1 MNLAQLTHG
10 GRLTDTSGTG
20 FSLVLKLEGRPV
32 ARVTGVDPPY
42 VWEPVFG
49 THLDHLR
56 ATISTA
62 VVAALGTAIDD
73 ADDWIAACLADGAK
87 DGITAAPPGR
97 LQLPAEV
104 RSRLGVEPDS
114 DIAKSLGLHPSTPVI
129 RRWRDEF
136 GIPPGTRGGKGK
148 ARKTRSERDADLES
162 AYPGL
167 LPKLGQFS
175 DRELA
180 REFGLSPSAV
190 RKARSSRNIPTARKL

>member
-1 MNLAQLTHG
+1 MSRPFVEMPPEAEPFLG
-10 GRLTDTSGTG
+10 VSTDTGIAQF
-20 FSLVLKLEGRPV
+20 FSVDRRHV
-32 ARVTGVDPPY
+32 AR
-42 VWEPVFG
+42 WRRE
-49 THLDHLR
+49 R
-56 ATISTA
+56 
-62 VVAALGTAIDD
+62 
-73 ADDWIAACLADGAK
+73 
-87 DGITAAPPGR
+87 GITAAPPGR

-148 ARKTRSERDADLES
+148 ARKTRSERDADLEG